1 MQSWQKFIE
10 TKAPLNESSSE
21 DSFYFAKMAADTLN
35 RAIGSSQN
43 RPGVHYFMEQCE
55 KAMQYLQKAMQMA
68 QAKPDLE
75 AERAKLMKAYQR
87 GIITD
92 EEMEQRLAQL
102 GA

>member
-10 TKAPLNESSSE
+10 TKNPMNENQAASL
-21 DSFYFAKMAADTLN
+21 ARMAADACM
-35 RAIGSSQN
+35 RAAGSPENQDYFRSQCQ
-43 RPGVHYFMEQCE
+43 RAME
-55 KAMQYLQKAMQMA
+55 YLQQAV
-68 QAKPDLE
+68 QAKPDLNK
-75 AERAKLMKAYQR
+75 EREKLMKAYQR